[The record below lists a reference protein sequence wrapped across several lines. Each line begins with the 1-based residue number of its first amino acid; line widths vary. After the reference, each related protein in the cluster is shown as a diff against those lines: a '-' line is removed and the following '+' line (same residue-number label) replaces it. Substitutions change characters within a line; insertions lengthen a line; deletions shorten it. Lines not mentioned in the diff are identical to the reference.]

1 MGIVKS
7 SGGSRSKDASGEAQW
22 WARAGFL
29 RCGCSCAA
37 YRLEASGW
45 VGLAEAQQLTEA
57 GYGEALAQRRK
68 RDRAGL
74 CFART
79 SKASVHE
86 SKAEVGSA
94 PPCANA

>member
-1 MGIVKS
+1 V
-7 SGGSRSKDASGEAQW
+7 
-22 WARAGFL
+22 
-29 RCGCSCAA
+29 
-37 YRLEASGW
+37 
-45 VGLAEAQQLTEA
+45 VLAEAQQLTEA

-94 PPCANA
+94 STLRECVTEPGTCRT